1 VRKKISSLHTG
12 EMVPYYI
19 NRYGFY
25 EGHTDFR
32 AEPMAIAFIF
42 GIRSLEEIHM
52 ATGGDLYGYLNQ
64 HFTQNP

>member
-1 VRKKISSLHTG
+1 MKEQISTLHTG

-32 AEPMAIAFIF
+32 ADPVAIAFIF
-42 GIRSLEEIHM
+42 GIRSLEELHQ
-52 ATGGDLYGYLNQ
+52 AAGGDLYGYMTG
-64 HFTQNP
+64 HFTVNP